1 MKVTAIK
8 TNSANPRIIRDAKFK
23 KLVNSIK
30 DFPKMMSLRP
40 IVIDTDGTILG
51 GNMRYKAILSL
62 GYKEIPDEWVKVANE
77 LTDEEKQRF
86 IIEDNVAFGDWDFD
100 LLANAWDTNLLN
112 DWGVDLWNPQTDNI
126 GSFGTENN
134 FQTTPTAFEDG
145 DVNLPEELQGVDLT
159 PADLPKLQ
167 GTDEVEMERVIIVFK
182 KEHSQKL
189 ANILGLESIDK
200 VVYNLD
206 ELTK

>member
-1 MKVTAIK
+1 MKVTKIK
-8 TNSANPRIIRDAKFK
+8 TNSSNPRIIRDAKFK

-100 LLANAWDTNLLN
+100 ILANEWDT
-112 DWGVDLWNPQTDNI
+112 VDLEEWGMELPMQSNEINADDFFNTV
-126 GSFGTENN
+126 ENETN
-134 FQTTPTAFEDG
+134 EEVSDEKEQIIIT
-145 DVNLPEELQGVDLT
+145 LPEEYNEQ
-159 PADLPKLQ
+159 KN
-167 GTDEVEMERVIIVFK
+167 EIIEIIETALRDYK
-182 KEHSQKL
+182 GIKIK
-189 ANILGLESIDK
+189 
-200 VVYNLD
+200 
-206 ELTK
+206 